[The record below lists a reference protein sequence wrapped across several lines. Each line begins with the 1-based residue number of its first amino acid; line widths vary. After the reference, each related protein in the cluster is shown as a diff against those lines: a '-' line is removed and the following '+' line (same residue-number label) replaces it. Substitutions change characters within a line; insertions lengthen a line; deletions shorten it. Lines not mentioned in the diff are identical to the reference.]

1 MAEYVGAD
9 AASLREQRKDHTTLD
24 RVARGERRARE
35 AGCRQKT
42 YWKRLELLNPVLSG
56 LAFLRPGREPLPR
69 VAPNGWL
76 HERPP
81 IIPTIVPSLV

>member
-24 RVARGERRARE
+24 RLVREERRARE

-42 YWKRLELLNPVLSG
+42 YWKRLEHDPEKWVPVFG
-56 LAFLRPGREPLPR
+56 KDH
-69 VAPNGWL
+69 APA
-76 HERPP
+76 R
-81 IIPTIVPSLV
+81 S